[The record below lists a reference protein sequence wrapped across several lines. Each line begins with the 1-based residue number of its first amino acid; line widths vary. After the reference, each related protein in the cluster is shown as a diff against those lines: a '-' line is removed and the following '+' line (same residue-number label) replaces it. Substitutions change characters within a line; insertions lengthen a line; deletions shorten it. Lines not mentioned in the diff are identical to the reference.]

1 MTSIEAACAE
11 VTGEAA
17 AFSLLW
23 RQKQLEYTWLR
34 TLMGRYEDF
43 WSVTG
48 AALDHT
54 LERFGC
60 CAPADRRRRLLD
72 AWLALEPFP
81 EVAAALEGM
90 HPWALAVLS
99 NGTAEMLVQGLEHA
113 KLLDRLSPVLS
124 VDELRLFKPHP
135 GVYALAEERLGLAR
149 DRILFVSSNAW
160 DVAGALSFGFHVAWV
175 NRAGLPAER
184 LGPAPDLVVSD
195 LGELA
200 GHLGGAGR
208 A

>member
-1 MTSIEAACAE
+1 MALIDYGLSLDPQLLPPEAKA
-11 VTGEAA
+11 VTERCRQIA
-17 AFSLLW
+17 SRLL
-23 RQKQLEYTWLR
+23 
-34 TLMGRYEDF
+34 
-43 WSVTG
+43 TG
-48 AALDHT
+48 APRLDS
-54 LERFGC
+54 LK
-60 CAPADRRRRLLD
+60 
-72 AWLALEPFP
+72 
-81 EVAAALEGM
+81 
-90 HPWALAVLS
+90 
-99 NGTAEMLVQGLEHA
+99 EHA